1 VARPGRILVT
11 GAGGFLGRHILTA
24 LRAAFPE
31 AALIGAVRHGAEGPL
46 RGADETVAFDIDDSA
61 SLPDVVAEVR
71 PDAVLHLAAR
81 ADVGASFLDP
91 LAVWRTN
98 LMGTVALSEAVLSAA
113 PQASF
118 LLASS
123 GEVYGLAFQGAAP
136 VGEETRLGP
145 VNPYAASKAAAD
157 LAMGE
162 MALRG
167 LRSMRLRSFT
177 HTGPGQTDGFVVASF
192 ARQIARIEAGLQPPV
207 VQTGALD
214 RWRDFLDVR
223 DVCAA
228 YVAALS
234 KADTLPPGIALNI
247 CSGTPRR
254 IGDLLEALLGLAG
267 LEVRVE
273 QDEARLRPTDVEHVR
288 GDPSL
293 ARSILGWAPVV
304 PWEDTLASVLADW
317 RARVATGK

>member
-1 VARPGRILVT
+1 VQPDRILVT
-11 GAGGFLGRHILTA
+11 GAGGFVGRHLLPA

-31 AALIGAVRHGAEGPL
+31 AALIGASRHPAEMAG
-46 RGADETVAFDIDDSA
+46 RGVDEVVALDLDDGT
-61 SLPDVVAEVR
+61 SLPDVVRNVR

-81 ADVGASFLDP
+81 ADVGASFREP
-91 LAVWRTN
+91 LAAWRTN
-98 LMGTVALSEAVLSAA
+98 LLGTVALGEAVLRAA
-113 PQASF
+113 PQAAF

-123 GEVYGLAFQGAAP
+123 GEVYGLAFQAGTP
-136 VGEETRLGP
+136 VGEETALCP
-145 VNPYAASKAAAD
+145 ANPYAVSKAAAD

-167 LRSMRLRSFT
+167 LRTVRLRPFT
-177 HTGPGQTDGFVVASF
+177 HTGPGQTDGFVVAAF
-192 ARQIARIEAGLQPPV
+192 ARQIARIEAGLQSPV
-207 VQTGALD
+207 VQTGALH

-254 IGDLLEALLGLAG
+254 IGDILDTLLALSGIKAEVAQEA
-267 LEVRVE
+267 
-273 QDEARLRPTDVEHVR
+273 ARLRSTDVERVQ
-288 GDPSL
+288 GDSTL

-317 RARVATGK
+317 RARVAAGE